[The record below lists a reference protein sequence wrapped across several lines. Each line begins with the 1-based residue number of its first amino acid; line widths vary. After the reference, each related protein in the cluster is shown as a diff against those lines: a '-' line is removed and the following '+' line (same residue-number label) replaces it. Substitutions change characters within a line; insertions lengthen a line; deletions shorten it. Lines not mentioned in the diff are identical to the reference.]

1 MDFIANIIKRP
12 KSIATTGITT
22 TQPTGK
28 KATET
33 ASPVD
38 DHPSPKDREGE
49 APLIGTHLGTLLESA
64 SEDLLR
70 LEEQH
75 SSLLMDPHSTPPTSP
90 ANSSSSRETIQQL
103 LSEINVNLNQV
114 SANEMEHLQ
123 AMSCELSPL
132 AVKPSPKPSSME
144 QQKAL
149 AAALGH
155 QTAATGCAK
164 MDADAAPKFGGLPE
178 FDESQIPDLASLS
191 AEMEAQ
197 RKSSHSDSDV
207 FVECLSLHSERYTG
221 DRSELEAYSSALNDV
236 LEQQLSMTSGATL
249 ENEFEDPLAVS
260 HYNNVSYEA
269 MDVDDIN
276 ETMEM
281 LKDVLGPEDHQ
292 LLQQQF
298 LIESQRIPEMD
309 PVQIHGKQGM
319 IEESFV
325 LQEHLDKQ
333 EVLDSQLEDPSLKE
347 LRQSEDAN
355 EPAQCT
361 EPNLSDL
368 NSPREIEN
376 LHFEKMEQKQIS
388 PTQET
393 ERLNPEELLQEQE
406 IHKVQQTSPNATLQE
421 PNLPQDP
428 RRFEEPL
435 NLQELTREKKED
447 PVECPNQEQATPVPV
462 ETIKKTELEL
472 TEIAICLEQKK
483 TPAVMATEDRITGE
497 EFEPMEVDVS
507 MRVDDATVIRSP
519 QQQQKYSEAHF
530 SSSPLELSEAKET
543 TPSQHPAH
551 EQHVDQIPEEPLK
564 RIQLEPPESVLPAAP
579 VSPPIPTL
587 QAKFEEL
594 PLSPPIPTHRP
605 KTAEELEFLAL
616 RELPLPDEADGDNMN
631 MPMEEAKGQVL
642 EKEQPHHCA
651 PVVAVTP
658 TKIRSTSPLP
668 LDLGGN
674 TTVCNPEPTS
684 PSFPIRG
691 PAEKPSHFPRSP
703 HAPPEQEDMPYLE
716 EAVVEPS
723 LDRKQSL
730 FGAGVIAKS
739 GVVIEVTQPSPEKLQ
754 HLNETLPMS
763 ELSPT
768 PLNGTFDSG
777 RTMPENPELDR
788 EDIEGS
794 PTFAASLGS
803 VDDNQR
809 RTFSVIQ
816 STAEKEEAKSRRTF
830 CMERENP
837 RRTFCLEQNASPAV
851 EATED
856 ILAGDAMDVDIS
868 MRVEEV
874 TVVGSPQQN
883 RRDYQAPVSNSPP
896 IPTHQNLKRAPIHET
911 PSPTSPLGNATV
923 ILEEQALSAKEQATL
938 SASDEK
944 DDVFV
949 EHFGAISPVS
959 DDMFKTPQFTS
970 SGFHTQAKVKA
981 NPAGENGGKAAVV
994 LSRQRSG
1001 GAGEEEP
1008 LFDAEFKDGVSNQN
1022 LILNSSD
1029 FDYLYTK
1036 GSNNAP
1042 IDRSSLLLKFDP
1054 LLGAPVPVNHPNQQ
1068 EQALLNILGSNQN
1081 QNRILSPTLEEHE
1094 TSGGN
1099 HSFGILASAK
1109 DTAKKLDFKPPVDRT
1124 KKHVKMSVDVIDND
1138 CNKTFDNSNLN
1149 TEDKSHNYNNM
1160 DELEKKIK
1168 NEVTRSEDIEK
1179 KLKEGEQREEALIK
1193 RITEKDKTNAKLNGV
1208 IEAYEKA
1215 IAELISEKEQQAQ
1228 LHERQM
1234 QEVQADRDANY
1245 HHLTS
1250 LETTF
1255 SDLHVKY
1262 EKSKEMTSQL
1272 KGNEES
1278 LLAERKQ
1285 MMDNL
1290 RLQEQRY
1297 DKMKNHAMQQLE
1309 IANKKLDTYAR
1320 EHADESKK
1328 LKALLKKEEVS
1339 RVSMTEQLQQKSR
1352 ENADLLKIC
1361 EELIYGK
1368 GQDF

>member
-1 MDFIANIIKRP
+1 MDFIASIIKRP
-12 KSIATTGITT
+12 KSIATTGITN
-22 TQPTGK
+22 TQPTGMD
-28 KATET
+28 
-33 ASPVD
+33 ASEAARPGD
-38 DHPSPKDREGE
+38 GHPSPRDIEGVPPI
-49 APLIGTHLGTLLESA
+49 ASHLGTLLESA

-75 SSLLMDPHSTPPTSP
+75 CSLPVSIAHAAPESSS
-90 ANSSSSRETIQQL
+90 SSSSRETIQQL
-103 LSEINVNLNQV
+103 LSEINVNLNEV

-123 AMSCELSPL
+123 AMSGELSPL

-155 QTAATGCAK
+155 QTAATGCPK
-164 MDADAAPKFGGLPE
+164 LDAEAVPKFGGLPE
-178 FDESQIPDLASLS
+178 FDETQIPELASLS

-197 RKSSHSDSDV
+197 LKSNHSDSDV

-236 LEQQLSMTSGATL
+236 LEQQLSMTSTATL
-249 ENEFEDPLAVS
+249 EHEFEDPLAVS
-260 HYNNVSYEA
+260 QHNNASYEA

-292 LLQQQF
+292 LLQQEI
-298 LIESQRIPEMD
+298 LSKSQPTTEMD
-309 PVQIHGKQGM
+309 PLQYHGKQEQEN
-319 IEESFV
+319 IEGSSD
-325 LQEHLDKQ
+325 LQQQLVSE
-333 EVLDSQLEDPSLKE
+333 EEFDSQTEVSP
-347 LRQSEDAN
+347 LRKSGQSEQAN
-355 EPAQCT
+355 EPSQRK
-361 EPNLSDL
+361 ES
-368 NSPREIEN
+368 EE
-376 LHFEKMEQKQIS
+376 FEKKEQS
-388 PTQET
+388 PETQ
-393 ERLNPEELLQEQE
+393 RLCPEEVLQKLEVDE
-406 IHKVQQTSPNATLQE
+406 DPIHNAQVEEPELPLAQQQ
-421 PNLPQDP
+421 
-428 RRFEEPL
+428 PL
-435 NLQELTREKKED
+435 NLQETGELSTKEARSSL
-447 PVECPNQEQATPVPV
+447 ECFSEEQETPVLV
-462 ETIKKTELEL
+462 ETIPI
-472 TEIAICLEQKK
+472 TEITEASICFEQNAS
-483 TPAVMATEDRITGE
+483 PAVEAIEERITGE

-507 MRVDDATVIRSP
+507 MRVDNVTVI
-519 QQQQKYSEAHF
+519 
-530 SSSPLELSEAKET
+530 SSPRAQMESQTHTLTSPPLNASEEIETICSKHLS
-543 TPSQHPAH
+543 PNHQS
-551 EQHVDQIPEEPLK
+551 DQNIAEPEDKLK
-564 RIQLEPPESVLPAAP
+564 RIELEPPLVNQTAP
-579 VSPPIPTL
+579 LSPPVPML
-587 QAKFEEL
+587 QAKREEL

-616 RELPLPDEADGDNMN
+616 RELPLPDDLDLSTPA
-631 MPMEEAKGQVL
+631 L
-642 EKEQPHHCA
+642 EKEGPKEPPHRA
-651 PVVAVTP
+651 STVVAVTP
-658 TKIRSTSPLP
+658 TQKRSTTPLS
-668 LDLGGN
+668 LDLGGSITAAFN
-674 TTVCNPEPTS
+674 SEPTS

-723 LDRKQSL
+723 LDRKQSV
-730 FGAGVIAKS
+730 FGAGVISKS
-739 GVVIEVTQPSPEKLQ
+739 AVVIQLTQPSPEKPE

-777 RTMPENPELDR
+777 SIMDNKLEADTADF
-788 EDIEGS
+788 EGS
-794 PTFAASLGS
+794 QTFAVSLGS
-803 VDDNQR
+803 VDDHQR

-816 STAEKEEAKSRRTF
+816 SVAEKEEAKSRRTF
-830 CMERENP
+830 CMEKENP
-837 RRTFCLEQNASPAV
+837 RRTFCLEQNASPAM
-851 EATED
+851 ED
-856 ILAGDAMDVDIS
+856 TGDVMGDDAMDVDVS
-868 MRVEEV
+868 MRVDEI
-874 TVVGSPQQN
+874 TVIKSPQQK
-883 RRDYQAPVSNSPP
+883 RKETQAPVLNSPP
-896 IPTHQNLKRAPIHET
+896 IPTHQNLKRAPIHEAI
-911 PSPTSPLGNATV
+911 SPVSPLGNATV
-923 ILEEQALSAKEQATL
+923 LEEQALSAKEQATL

-970 SGFHTQAKVKA
+970 SGFNNQAKIKA
-981 NPAGENGGKAAVV
+981 NAAEEVGGKTAAVM
-994 LSRQRSG
+994 SRQRG
-1001 GAGEEEP
+1001 GAVGEEP
-1008 LFDAEFKDGVSNQN
+1008 GFDAEFQDGASNQN

-1029 FDYLYTK
+1029 FEYLYTK

-1054 LLGAPVPVNHPNQQ
+1054 LLGAPVPVNHLNQQ

-1094 TSGGN
+1094 TSGN
-1099 HSFGILASAK
+1099 QSFGIIPCAK

-1149 TEDKSHNYNNM
+1149 TEDNKTHNYNNM

-1228 LHERQM
+1228 LHERQL

-1272 KGNEES
+1272 KNNEES

-1368 GQDF
+1368 GQGGSS

>member
-1 MDFIANIIKRP
+1 MDFIASIMKRP
-12 KSIATTGITT
+12 KSIATTGITSTQATAMEASKEEHPFSKHSGTAT
-22 TQPTGK
+22 TQPA
-28 KATET
+28 ATET
-33 ASPVD
+33 QEAE
-38 DHPSPKDREGE
+38 HPS
-49 APLIGTHLGTLLESA
+49 HLGTLLESA
-64 SEDLLR
+64 AEDLLQ

-75 SSLLMDPHSTPPTSP
+75 CSLLNETISIPL
-90 ANSSSSRETIQQL
+90 AAAENSSSRETIQQL

-123 AMSCELSPL
+123 AMSGEISPL
-132 AVKPSPKPSSME
+132 SVKPSHKPSSMD

-149 AAALGH
+149 AAAIGH
-155 QTAATGCAK
+155 QTVVTGCPK
-164 MDADAAPKFGGLPE
+164 LDVDAVPKFGGLPE
-178 FDESQIPDLASLS
+178 FDETQIPELAPLS

-197 RKSSHSDSDV
+197 TKSNHSDSDV
-207 FVECLSLHSERYTG
+207 FVECLLLHSERYTG

-236 LEQQLSMTSGATL
+236 LEQQLSMTSAATL

-260 HYNNVSYEA
+260 QHNNVSYEA

-281 LKDVLGPEDHQ
+281 LKDVLDAEDHE
-292 LLQQQF
+292 LLQQKILCKTQ
-298 LIESQRIPEMD
+298 
-309 PVQIHGKQGM
+309 PVLDMNLMEGQGKQEQER
-319 IEESFV
+319 IEGSSV
-325 LQEHLDKQ
+325 PQKQLDTKQ
-333 EVLDSQLEDPSLKE
+333 EFQSRKEGSPPRASGDSEHDNEASQGIDFDFPSDQKNEEFEKEEETQEKAALETKQESSKEVLHILQAQDHHQDLPLNFEEHSGGI
-347 LRQSEDAN
+347 SEDAR
-355 EPAQCT
+355 AS
-361 EPNLSDL
+361 LG
-368 NSPREIEN
+368 NS
-376 LHFEKMEQKQIS
+376 H
-388 PTQET
+388 
-393 ERLNPEELLQEQE
+393 
-406 IHKVQQTSPNATLQE
+406 
-421 PNLPQDP
+421 
-428 RRFEEPL
+428 
-435 NLQELTREKKED
+435 ED
-447 PVECPNQEQATPVPV
+447 PKTSESVDTITRSERT
-462 ETIKKTELEL
+462 ETNL
-472 TEIAICLEQKK
+472 CLEQNAS
-483 TPAVMATEDRITGE
+483 PAVEATEDRLTAE

-507 MRVDDATVIRSP
+507 MKVDDASVIRSP
-519 QQQQKYSEAHF
+519 RQKQVETQAPISTTP
-530 SSSPLELSEAKET
+530 PLNVFDAKET
-543 TPSQHPAH
+543 VLSKQ
-551 EQHVDQIPEEPLK
+551 PL
-564 RIQLEPPESVLPAAP
+564 QNQYNLNVEPPPAP
-579 VSPPIPTL
+579 LSPPIPTPP
-587 QAKFEEL
+587 AKREEL
-594 PLSPPIPTHRP
+594 AVSPPIPTHRP
-605 KTAEELEFLAL
+605 KTAEELEFLTL
-616 RELPLPDEADGDNMN
+616 RELPLPDDLSSGESSNMK
-631 MPMEEAKGQVL
+631 MKVKEL
-642 EKEQPHHCA
+642 EKVGVKEQQK
-651 PVVAVTP
+651 PVVVVTP
-658 TKIRSTSPLP
+658 TQTRSTTPLS
-668 LDLGGN
+668 LDLGGSI
-674 TTVCNPEPTS
+674 TKTCTPEPTS

-691 PAEKPSHFPRSP
+691 PAKRPSHFPRSP
-703 HAPPEQEDMPYLE
+703 HALPDLEDMPYLE

-723 LDRKQSL
+723 LDRKQSV

-739 GVVIEVTQPSPEKLQ
+739 TVAIEVTHPSPEKQGL
-754 HLNETLPMS
+754 LNETLPMS
-763 ELSPT
+763 EHSPT
-768 PLNGTFDSG
+768 LLNGTFDSG
-777 RTMPENPELDR
+777 KVRDAKLEADTAEF
-788 EDIEGS
+788 EGS
-794 PTFAASLGS
+794 PTFAGSLKS
-803 VDDNQR
+803 VGDNQR

-816 STAEKEEAKSRRTF
+816 STAEKEEEKSRGAF
-830 CMERENP
+830 CKENP
-837 RRTFCLEQNASPAV
+837 RRTFCLEQNASPAI

-856 ILAGDAMDVDIS
+856 IVAGEVMDVDVS
-868 MRVEEV
+868 MRMDEV
-874 TVVGSPQQN
+874 TVIKSPQKN
-883 RRDYQAPVSNSPP
+883 WKESQAPVLNSPP
-896 IPTHQNLKRAPIHET
+896 IPTYQNLKRPAIHEKH
-911 PSPTSPLGNATV
+911 SPVSPPGNATV
-923 ILEEQALSAKEQATL
+923 VLEEQTLSAKEQATL
-938 SASDEK
+938 CASDEK
-944 DDVFV
+944 DDVFI

-970 SGFHTQAKVKA
+970 SGFNNQAKIKA
-981 NPAGENGGKAAVV
+981 SSAGETGKAV
-994 LSRQRSG
+994 
-1001 GAGEEEP
+1001 GEEGP
-1008 LFDAEFKDGVSNQN
+1008 VLDAEFRDGASNQN

-1054 LLGAPVPVNHPNQQ
+1054 LLGAPVPVNHLNQQ
-1068 EQALLNILGSNQN
+1068 EQALLNILGAN

-1099 HSFGILASAK
+1099 QSFGVVSSAK

-1149 TEDKSHNYNNM
+1149 TEDKNINYNNM

-1193 RITEKDKTNAKLNGV
+1193 RITEKDKINAKLNGV

-1228 LHERQM
+1228 LHERQL

-1262 EKSKEMTSQL
+1262 EKSKEMTTQL
-1272 KGNEES
+1272 KNNEES
-1278 LLAERKQ
+1278 LLAERRQ

-1309 IANKKLDTYAR
+1309 MANKKLDTYAR

-1328 LKALLKKEEVS
+1328 LKALLKKEEIS

>member
-1 MDFIANIIKRP
+1 MDFIANIMKRP

-22 TQPTGK
+22 TQPAGK
-28 KATET
+28 EATEV

-38 DHPSPKDREGE
+38 DHPSPRDCDG
-49 APLIGTHLGTLLESA
+49 ASLISTHLGTLLESA

-75 SSLLMDPHSTPPTSP
+75 CSLLMDPNSNTPSTP
-90 ANSSSSRETIQQL
+90 AISSGSRETIQQL

-123 AMSCELSPL
+123 AMSGELNPL

-155 QTAATGCAK
+155 QTAATGCPK
-164 MDADAAPKFGGLPE
+164 LDADAVPKFGGLPE
-178 FDESQIPDLASLS
+178 FDESQIPDLASLNTQ
-191 AEMEAQ
+191 MEAHL
-197 RKSSHSDSDV
+197 KSNLTDSDC

-221 DRSELEAYSSALNDV
+221 DRSELEGYSSALNDV
-236 LEQQLSMTSGATL
+236 LEQQLSMTSTGTL
-249 ENEFEDPLAVS
+249 ENEFQDPLAVS
-260 HYNNVSYEA
+260 QHNNVSYEA

-292 LLQQQF
+292 LLQEQ
-298 LIESQRIPEMD
+298 LLTESQRVSEKV
-309 PVQIHGKQGM
+309 PVQFHENLELEKIGEISILQGD
-319 IEESFV
+319 
-325 LQEHLDKQ
+325 LDTQK
-333 EVLDSQLEDPSLKE
+333 ELKSQLEKSPLKE
-347 LRQSEDAN
+347 QGQPEDTSV
-355 EPAQCT
+355 PAPCET
-361 EPNLSDL
+361 EEEHFKRKEGKL
-368 NSPREIEN
+368 EN
-376 LHFEKMEQKQIS
+376 LDK
-388 PTQET
+388 ET
-393 ERLNPEELLQEQE
+393 ERLNQEQE
-406 IHKVQQTSPNATLQE
+406 KQEFHKEPQAMMEAKQPQE
-421 PNLPQDP
+421 DKQSEIPQS
-428 RRFEEPL
+428 
-435 NLQELTREKKED
+435 LQELREIEED
-447 PVECPNQEQATPVPV
+447 PLVHPNQEQATPVPV
-462 ETIKKTELEL
+462 ETIKRNELEL
-472 TEIAICLEQKK
+472 TNLEQNAS
-483 TPAVMATEDRITGE
+483 PAFEATEDRIAGE

-507 MRVDDATVIRSP
+507 MQVEEATVIRSP
-519 QQQQKYSEAHF
+519 QQQQLESQAPI
-530 SSSPLELSEAKET
+530 SPSPHLEVKET
-543 TPSQHPAH
+543 APLPQPAH
-551 EQHVDQIPEEPLK
+551 EHRTEQKTVVTEEPLK
-564 RIQLEPPESVLPAAP
+564 RIQMEPSEATLPAAP
-579 VSPPIPTL
+579 RSPTL
-587 QAKFEEL
+587 QAKFEDL

-616 RELPLPDEADGDNMN
+616 KELPLPDDVSEDNLN
-631 MPMEEAKGQVL
+631 VPMQEVERVVEKVL
-642 EKEQPHHCA
+642 EKEPPHHRP

-658 TKIRSTSPLP
+658 TKMRSISPLS
-668 LDLGGN
+668 LDMGGN
-674 TTVCNPEPTS
+674 NMANNSAPTS

-691 PAEKPSHFPRSP
+691 PAEKPHHFPRSP
-703 HAPPEQEDMPYLE
+703 KAPPEQEDMPYLE

-723 LDRKQSL
+723 LDRKQSI
-730 FGAGVIAKS
+730 FDAGVIAKAP
-739 GVVIEVTQPSPEKLQ
+739 VVIEVTQPSPEKQ
-754 HLNETLPMS
+754 AHLNETLPMS
-763 ELSPT
+763 DLSPT
-768 PLNGTFDSG
+768 PSNGTFDSG
-777 RTMPENPELDR
+777 MTMQDKPVSDTEDNEN
-788 EDIEGS
+788 
-794 PTFAASLGS
+794 SLGS
-803 VDDNQR
+803 ADNNQR
-809 RTFSVIQ
+809 LTFSVIQ
-816 STAEKEEAKSRRTF
+816 STAENEEVKSRRTF
-830 CMERENP
+830 CMEKENP
-837 RRTFCLEQNASPAV
+837 RRTFCVEQNASPAM

-874 TVVGSPQQN
+874 TVTKSPQQN
-883 RRDYQAPVSNSPP
+883 RKESHAPVITSPP
-896 IPTHQNLKRAPIHET
+896 IPTHQNLKRAPIHEMN
-911 PSPTSPLGNATV
+911 SPTSPLGNATV
-923 ILEEQALSAKEQATL
+923 VLEEQALSAKEQATL

-970 SGFHTQAKVKA
+970 SGFQNQAKMKA
-981 NPAGENGGKAAVV
+981 NSTTFSTENGGKAAVV
-994 LSRQRSG
+994 QSRQRG
-1001 GAGEEEP
+1001 GAAGEEAEF
-1008 LFDAEFKDGVSNQN
+1008 FDAEFKDGASNQN

-1068 EQALLNILGSNQN
+1068 EQTLLNILGSNQN
-1081 QNRILSPTLEEHE
+1081 QNQNRNLSPTLEEHE

-1099 HSFGILASAK
+1099 QSFGIEASAK

-1193 RITEKDKTNAKLNGV
+1193 RITEKDKINAKLNGV

-1272 KGNEES
+1272 KSNEES

-1339 RVSMTEQLQQKSR
+1339 RVSMAEQLQQKSR

>member
-1 MDFIANIIKRP
+1 MDFIASIIKRP

-22 TQPTGK
+22 TQPAAMEASEVRHPSPRDNGITTGIATTQPA
-28 KATET
+28 ATE
-33 ASPVD
+33 ASEAK
-38 DHPSPKDREGE
+38 HPSPKDNEGDS
-49 APLIGTHLGTLLESA
+49 PVSLHLGTLLESA
-64 SEDLLR
+64 AEDLLQ

-75 SSLLMDPHSTPPTSP
+75 CSLLKEPISIPLAASE
-90 ANSSSSRETIQQL
+90 NSSSRETIQQL

-123 AMSCELSPL
+123 AMSGEMSPL

-155 QTAATGCAK
+155 QTVATGCLK
-164 MDADAAPKFGGLPE
+164 LDVDAVPKFGGLPE
-178 FDESQIPDLASLS
+178 FDETQIPELAPLS

-197 RKSSHSDSDV
+197 LKSNHSDSDV

-236 LEQQLSMTSGATL
+236 LEQQLSMTSVATI

-260 HYNNVSYEA
+260 QHNNVSYEA

-281 LKDVLGPEDHQ
+281 LKDVLCPEDHE
-292 LLQQQF
+292 LLQQQM
-298 LIESQRIPEMD
+298 LSKTQSIAEMNLKQDKGKQEQERIEGFSV
-309 PVQIHGKQGM
+309 VQIQ
-319 IEESFV
+319 
-325 LQEHLDKQ
+325 LDKEQ
-333 EVLDSQLEDPSLKE
+333 ELISRTEGSPPGESG
-347 LRQSEDAN
+347 QSEQAN
-355 EPAQCT
+355 EPSQRT
-361 EPNLSDL
+361 EFDFSRDL
-368 NSPREIEN
+368 KKQE
-376 LHFEKMEQKQIS
+376 FEKREENQENAA
-388 PTQET
+388 QET
-393 ERLNPEELLQEQE
+393 QQQSSEEVLHILDVQDPIHNAPRPESENSHAPLNFQELLERPSEDDRDEDQ
-406 IHKVQQTSPNATLQE
+406 ITS
-421 PNLPQDP
+421 
-428 RRFEEPL
+428 
-435 NLQELTREKKED
+435 
-447 PVECPNQEQATPVPV
+447 VSV
-462 ETIKKTELEL
+462 ETIKGSEMKEAEF
-472 TEIAICLEQKK
+472 CLEQNAS
-483 TPAVMATEDRITGE
+483 PAVEATEEKITEE

-507 MRVDDATVIRSP
+507 MKVDDASVIRSP
-519 QQQQKYSEAHF
+519 RQNQLESQAPISTIP
-530 SSSPLELSEAKET
+530 PLNVFEEKET
-543 TPSQHPAH
+543 DLIKQPSQNHQLDQNIAEQEDSLKCIDVEPTPA
-551 EQHVDQIPEEPLK
+551 PL
-564 RIQLEPPESVLPAAP
+564 
-579 VSPPIPTL
+579 SPPIPTP
-587 QAKFEEL
+587 QAKMEEL
-594 PLSPPIPTHRP
+594 ALSPPIPTHRP

-616 RELPLPDEADGDNMN
+616 RELPLPDYLSPGESVTMKLQI
-631 MPMEEAKGQVL
+631 PEL
-642 EKEQPHHCA
+642 EKVGVKEQQHH
-651 PVVAVTP
+651 PSTVVVVTP
-658 TKIRSTSPLP
+658 TQKRSMTPLS
-668 LDLGGN
+668 LDLGGS
-674 TTVCNPEPTS
+674 TACNSEPTS

-691 PAEKPSHFPRSP
+691 PVEKPSHFPRSP
-703 HAPPEQEDMPYLE
+703 HAPPELEDMPYLE
-716 EAVVEPS
+716 EAVVKPS
-723 LDRKQSL
+723 LDRKQSV
-730 FGAGVIAKS
+730 FEAGVIAKS
-739 GVVIEVTQPSPEKLQ
+739 AVAIAITQPSPEKQ
-754 HLNETLPMS
+754 EHLNETLPMS
-763 ELSPT
+763 EHSPIL
-768 PLNGTFDSG
+768 LNGTFDSG
-777 RTMPENPELDR
+777 KIRDTKLEVDTA
-788 EDIEGS
+788 DFEGS
-794 PTFAASLGS
+794 STFAVSLES
-803 VDDNQR
+803 VGDHQR

-816 STAEKEEAKSRRTF
+816 STAEKEEDKSRRTF
-830 CMERENP
+830 CKENP
-837 RRTFCLEQNASPAV
+837 RRTFCLEQNASPAI

-856 ILAGDAMDVDIS
+856 IIAGDAMDVDVS
-868 MRVEEV
+868 MRMDEV
-874 TVVGSPQQN
+874 TVIKSPQQN
-883 RRDYQAPVSNSPP
+883 YKKSIEPVLNSPP
-896 IPTHQNLKRAPIHET
+896 IPTYQNLKRAAIHEAH
-911 PSPTSPLGNATV
+911 SPVSPPGNATV
-923 ILEEQALSAKEQATL
+923 VLEEQALSAKEQATL

-959 DDMFKTPQFTS
+959 DDMFKTPQYTS
-970 SGFHTQAKVKA
+970 SGFNNQAKIKA
-981 NPAGENGGKAAVV
+981 NSAGEIGKTASVM
-994 LSRQRSG
+994 SRQRG
-1001 GAGEEEP
+1001 EAAGEEEP
-1008 LFDAEFKDGVSNQN
+1008 VLDAEFRDGASNQN
-1022 LILNSSD
+1022 C
-1029 FDYLYTK
+1029 
-1036 GSNNAP
+1036 SNNAP

-1054 LLGAPVPVNHPNQQ
+1054 LLGAPVPVNHLNQQ
-1068 EQALLNILGSNQN
+1068 EQALLNILGAN

-1099 HSFGILASAK
+1099 QSFGTVSSAK

-1149 TEDKSHNYNNM
+1149 TEDKTINYNNM

-1193 RITEKDKTNAKLNGV
+1193 RITEKDKINAKLNGV

-1228 LHERQM
+1228 LHERQL

-1262 EKSKEMTSQL
+1262 EKSKEMTTQL
-1272 KGNEES
+1272 KNNEES
-1278 LLAERKQ
+1278 LLAERRQ

-1328 LKALLKKEEVS
+1328 LKALLKKEEIS

-1368 GQDF
+1368 GQGGSS

>member
-1 MDFIANIIKRP
+1 MDFIANIMKRP
-12 KSIATTGITT
+12 KSIATTGITS
-22 TQPTGK
+22 TQPADVEAT
-28 KATET
+28 KAV
-33 ASPVD
+33 SPD
-38 DHPSPKDREGE
+38 IDPPSPRDNEGVS
-49 APLIGTHLGTLLESA
+49 LISTDLGTLLESA
-64 SEDLLR
+64 SEDLER

-75 SSLLMDPHSTPPTSP
+75 CSLLMEPIELPIATP
-90 ANSSSSRETIQQL
+90 ANSGSSRETIQQL

-123 AMSCELSPL
+123 AMSGELSPL
-132 AVKPSPKPSSME
+132 AVKPTPKPSSME

-155 QTAATGCAK
+155 QTAATGCIK
-164 MDADAAPKFGGLPE
+164 LDVDAVPKFGGLPE
-178 FDESQIPDLASLS
+178 FDETQIPELAPLS

-197 RKSSHSDSDV
+197 LKSNHSDSDV

-236 LEQQLSMTSGATL
+236 LEQQVSIASAATL
-249 ENEFEDPLAVS
+249 ENDFEDPLAVS
-260 HYNNVSYEA
+260 QHNDVSYEA

-292 LLQQQF
+292 LLQQQ
-298 LIESQRIPEMD
+298 LLCKSQPTPEKY
-309 PVQIHGKQGM
+309 PVQIPELQNLES
-319 IEESFV
+319 IELSSVMLE
-325 LQEHLDKQ
+325 
-333 EVLDSQLEDPSLKE
+333 QLEEASSKQPVITEEIKEPSRPTDPTLSVLHSLPQIEK
-347 LRQSEDAN
+347 
-355 EPAQCT
+355 T
-361 EPNLSDL
+361 ETL
-368 NSPREIEN
+368 EN
-376 LHFEKMEQKQIS
+376 GQQN
-388 PTQET
+388 
-393 ERLNPEELLQEQE
+393 REELSQNREVHSTHPPPLQEQVPPGE
-406 IHKVQQTSPNATLQE
+406 QKPDQDLQQPEEKESAPLECPDRDQPTSVLPEATMGTGITAGDQPSCLGQNTSPA
-421 PNLPQDP
+421 
-428 RRFEEPL
+428 
-435 NLQELTREKKED
+435 
-447 PVECPNQEQATPVPV
+447 VE
-462 ETIKKTELEL
+462 
-472 TEIAICLEQKK
+472 
-483 TPAVMATEDRITGE
+483 ATEYGVTEE

-507 MRVDDATVIRSP
+507 VRVDEATVIRSSN
-519 QQQQKYSEAHF
+519 QQQMESRASISNSLSLNVNEEKESV
-530 SSSPLELSEAKET
+530 SPHQPNLDHQIGQGMVDPE
-543 TPSQHPAH
+543 
-551 EQHVDQIPEEPLK
+551 DQIKMAE
-564 RIQLEPPESVLPAAP
+564 LEPPEVRAPAAP
-579 VSPPIPTL
+579 LSPPIPTL
-587 QAKFEEL
+587 QAKREEF

-616 RELPLPDEADGDNMN
+616 RELPLPDDLNPEEADTLT
-631 MPMEEAKGQVL
+631 MPEM
-642 EKEQPHHCA
+642 EQPLRHS

-658 TKIRSTSPLP
+658 TQKRSTTPLS
-668 LDLGGN
+668 LDLGSN
-674 TTVCNPEPTS
+674 SSACSFEPTS
-684 PSFPIRG
+684 PSFPIKG
-691 PAEKPSHFPRSP
+691 PAEKPSHFPLSP
-703 HAPPEQEDMPYLE
+703 HAPPERKEMPYLE

-723 LDRKQSL
+723 LDRKQSV
-730 FGAGVIAKS
+730 FGAGAIARSPVI
-739 GVVIEVTQPSPEKLQ
+739 IEVTQPSPEKQ
-754 HLNETLPMS
+754 QQLNETLPMS
-763 ELSPT
+763 DNSPT

-777 RTMPENPELDR
+777 RNIQHKTEAGTK
-788 EDIEGS
+788 DIEGS
-794 PTFAASLGS
+794 STFAVSLKS

-816 STAEKEEAKSRRTF
+816 STASDEEASSRGNCTA
-830 CMERENP
+830 EKQNP
-837 RRTFCLEQNASPAV
+837 RRTFSVEQNASPAM

-856 ILAGDAMDVDIS
+856 ILATDDMDVDVS
-868 MRVEEV
+868 MRADEMSV
-874 TVVGSPQQN
+874 TRSPQQN
-883 RRDYQAPVSNSPP
+883 RKETQAPVCSSPP
-896 IPTHQNLKRAPIHET
+896 IPTHQHLKRPPIHEDN
-911 PSPTSPLGNATV
+911 SPVSPVGNATV

-944 DDVFV
+944 DDVFM

-970 SGFHTQAKVKA
+970 SGFQNQAKMKA
-981 NPAGENGGKAAVV
+981 NAAGGEMGGKAAAVV
-994 LSRQRSG
+994 SRQRAST
-1001 GAGEEEP
+1001 AAEEEP
-1008 LFDAEFKDGVSNQN
+1008 LFDAEFQDGASNQN

-1054 LLGAPVPVNHPNQQ
+1054 LLRAPVPVNHPSQQ
-1068 EQALLNILGSNQN
+1068 EQAALNILGANPN
-1081 QNRILSPTLEEHE
+1081 QNRLLSPTLEEHE

-1099 HSFGILASAK
+1099 QSFGIAASAK

-1149 TEDKSHNYNNM
+1149 TEDKTHTYNNM

-1179 KLKEGEQREEALIK
+1179 KLKEGEAREEALIK

-1228 LHERQM
+1228 LHERQL

-1272 KGNEES
+1272 KSNEES

-1320 EHADESKK
+1320 EHADETKK

>member
-1 MDFIANIIKRP
+1 MDFIASIIKRP

-22 TQPTGK
+22 TQP
-28 KATET
+28 AAME
-33 ASPVD
+33 ASDVG
-38 DHPSPKDREGE
+38 HPSPRDNGITTGIATTQPAATEASEAKHSSPRDNEGGS
-49 APLIGTHLGTLLESA
+49 PISLHLGTLLESA
-64 SEDLLR
+64 AEDLLQ
-70 LEEQH
+70 LEEQNC
-75 SSLLMDPHSTPPTSP
+75 SLLKEPSSIPLAASE
-90 ANSSSSRETIQQL
+90 NSSSRETIQQL

-123 AMSCELSPL
+123 AMSGEMSPL

-155 QTAATGCAK
+155 QTVATGCLK
-164 MDADAAPKFGGLPE
+164 LDVDAVPKFGGLPE
-178 FDESQIPDLASLS
+178 FDETQIPELAPLS

-197 RKSSHSDSDV
+197 LKSNHSDSDV

-236 LEQQLSMTSGATL
+236 LEQQLSMTSVATM

-260 HYNNVSYEA
+260 QHNNVSYEA

-281 LKDVLGPEDHQ
+281 LKDVLGPEDHE
-292 LLQQQF
+292 LLQQQI
-298 LIESQRIPEMD
+298 LSKTQSIAEMNLKQD
-309 PVQIHGKQGM
+309 HGKQEQER
-319 IEESFV
+319 IEGFPVVQVQMDKEQELISRTEGSPPGESGQSEQANEPSQRAEFDFPRDLKKPDFEKREENQENSV
-325 LQEHLDKQ
+325 QKTQQQSSEEELHILDVQDPINNAPEPESENSQAPLQSLNFQ
-333 EVLDSQLEDPSLKE
+333 ELLERP
-347 LRQSEDAN
+347 SEDAN
-355 EPAQCT
+355 T
-361 EPNLSDL
+361 SLG
-368 NSPREIEN
+368 
-376 LHFEKMEQKQIS
+376 HFNEDHI
-388 PTQET
+388 
-393 ERLNPEELLQEQE
+393 
-406 IHKVQQTSPNATLQE
+406 TSVSA
-421 PNLPQDP
+421 
-428 RRFEEPL
+428 
-435 NLQELTREKKED
+435 
-447 PVECPNQEQATPVPV
+447 
-462 ETIKKTELEL
+462 ETIKGSEVKEE
-472 TEIAICLEQKK
+472 EICLEQNAS
-483 TPAVMATEDRITGE
+483 PAVEATEEKITGE

-507 MRVDDATVIRSP
+507 MKVDDASVIRSP
-519 QQQQKYSEAHF
+519 QQNQMESQASISTIPSLNVFE
-530 SSSPLELSEAKET
+530 EKET
-543 TPSQHPAH
+543 ALLKQPPQNHQLDQNIA
-551 EQHVDQIPEEPLK
+551 EQEDSLK
-564 RIQLEPPESVLPAAP
+564 YIDVEPPPALL
-579 VSPPIPTL
+579 SLPIPTP
-587 QAKFEEL
+587 QAKAEEL
-594 PLSPPIPTHRP
+594 ALSPPIPTHRP

-616 RELPLPDEADGDNMN
+616 RELPLPDDLSPGESVNMK
-631 MPMEEAKGQVL
+631 MQIPEL
-642 EKEQPHHCA
+642 EKEGVKEQQHH
-651 PVVAVTP
+651 PSTVAVVTP
-658 TKIRSTSPLP
+658 TQKRSTTPLS
-668 LDLGGN
+668 LDLGGS
-674 TTVCNPEPTS
+674 TSCNSEPTS

-691 PAEKPSHFPRSP
+691 PVEKPSHFPRSP
-703 HAPPEQEDMPYLE
+703 HAPPELEDMPYLE
-716 EAVVEPS
+716 EAVVTPS
-723 LDRKQSL
+723 LDRKQSV
-730 FGAGVIAKS
+730 FEAGVIDKS
-739 GVVIEVTQPSPEKLQ
+739 AVAIEITQPSPEKKE

-763 ELSPT
+763 EHSPVL
-768 PLNGTFDSG
+768 LNGTFDSG
-777 RTMPENPELDR
+777 KVRDTKLEADTA
-788 EDIEGS
+788 DFEGS
-794 PTFAASLGS
+794 PTFAVSLES
-803 VDDNQR
+803 VGDHQR

-816 STAEKEEAKSRRTF
+816 STAEKEGDKSRRTF
-830 CMERENP
+830 CKENP
-837 RRTFCLEQNASPAV
+837 RRTFCLEQNASPAI

-856 ILAGDAMDVDIS
+856 IIAGDAMDVDVS
-868 MRVEEV
+868 MRMDEV
-874 TVVGSPQQN
+874 TVIKSPQQN
-883 RRDYQAPVSNSPP
+883 YKKSQEPVLNSPP
-896 IPTHQNLKRAPIHET
+896 IPTYQNLKRAAIHEAH
-911 PSPTSPLGNATV
+911 SPVSPPGNATV
-923 ILEEQALSAKEQATL
+923 VLEEQALSAKEQATL

-970 SGFHTQAKVKA
+970 SGFNNQAKIKA
-981 NPAGENGGKAAVV
+981 NSAGEIGKAASVM
-994 LSRQRSG
+994 SGQRVEA
-1001 GAGEEEP
+1001 AGEEEP
-1008 LFDAEFKDGVSNQN
+1008 VLDAEFRDGASNQN
-1022 LILNSSD
+1022 C
-1029 FDYLYTK
+1029 
-1036 GSNNAP
+1036 SNNAP

-1054 LLGAPVPVNHPNQQ
+1054 LLGAPVPVNHLNQQ
-1068 EQALLNILGSNQN
+1068 EQALLNILGAN

-1099 HSFGILASAK
+1099 QSFGIESSAK

-1149 TEDKSHNYNNM
+1149 TEDKTINYNNM

-1193 RITEKDKTNAKLNGV
+1193 RITEKDKINAKLNGV

-1228 LHERQM
+1228 LHERQL

-1262 EKSKEMTSQL
+1262 EKSKEMTTQL
-1272 KGNEES
+1272 KNNEES
-1278 LLAERKQ
+1278 LLAERRQ

-1328 LKALLKKEEVS
+1328 LKALLKKEEIS

-1368 GQDF
+1368 GQGGSS

>member
-1 MDFIANIIKRP
+1 MEFDGADNGLGM
-12 KSIATTGITT
+12 GI
-22 TQPTGK
+22 GGRG
-28 KATET
+28 
-33 ASPVD
+33 V
-38 DHPSPKDREGE
+38 
-49 APLIGTHLGTLLESA
+49 
-64 SEDLLR
+64 LR
-70 LEEQH
+70 
-75 SSLLMDPHSTPPTSP
+75 
-90 ANSSSSRETIQQL
+90 
-103 LSEINVNLNQV
+103 EINKNDGGVK
-114 SANEMEHLQ
+114 
-123 AMSCELSPL
+123 LSPL

-155 QTAATGCAK
+155 QTAATGCPK
-164 MDADAAPKFGGLPE
+164 LDADAVPKFGGLPE
-178 FDESQIPDLASLS
+178 FDESQIPELASLNT
-191 AEMEAQ
+191 EMEAHL
-197 RKSSHSDSDV
+197 KSNLSDSDC
-207 FVECLSLHSERYTG
+207 FVECLSLHSDRYIG
-221 DRSELEAYSSALNDV
+221 DRSELEGYSSALNDV
-236 LEQQLSMTSGATL
+236 LEQQFSMTSTGTL
-249 ENEFEDPLAVS
+249 ENEFQDPLAVS
-260 HYNNVSYEA
+260 QHNNVSYEA

-292 LLQQQF
+292 LLQEQF
-298 LIESQRIPEMD
+298 LTESQRVSEKVPEQFQENLKLEKK
-309 PVQIHGKQGM
+309 V
-319 IEESFV
+319 ETSV
-325 LQEHLDKQ
+325 LQDELGTQK
-333 EVLDSQLEDPSLKE
+333 ELKSQLEKSPLKE
-347 LRQSEDAN
+347 QGQPEDTN
-355 EPAQCT
+355 VPAPC
-361 EPNLSDL
+361 
-368 NSPREIEN
+368 EIEEI
-376 LHFEKMEQKQIS
+376 HFKKKEGKLES
-388 PTQET
+388 LDQET
-393 ERLNPEELLQEQE
+393 ERLNPKELLEKQEVHKEQQASHNTPLMEAKQPQE
-406 IHKVQQTSPNATLQE
+406 HQHSEISQ
-421 PNLPQDP
+421 
-428 RRFEEPL
+428 
-435 NLQELTREKKED
+435 NLQESREIEED
-447 PVECPNQEQATPVPV
+447 PQVHPDQEQATPVPI
-462 ETIKKTELEL
+462 EAINRTELEL
-472 TEIAICLEQKK
+472 TKIPICLEQIAS
-483 TPAVMATEDRITGE
+483 PAIEATEDKITGE

-507 MRVDDATVIRSP
+507 MQVDEATVIRSP
-519 QQQQKYSEAHF
+519 QQQQLESQTPI
-530 SSSPLELSEAKET
+530 SPSPHLEFSEAKET
-543 TPSQHPAH
+543 APLPQSAHEHRIEQITVVPEMEPSEAPRTPS
-551 EQHVDQIPEEPLK
+551 
-564 RIQLEPPESVLPAAP
+564 
-579 VSPPIPTL
+579 L
-587 QAKFEEL
+587 QAKCEEL

-616 RELPLPDEADGDNMN
+616 KELPLPDDVFEDNLN
-631 MPMEEAKGQVL
+631 VPIEEVERVVEKVL
-642 EKEQPHHCA
+642 EVEPPHNRP

-658 TKIRSTSPLP
+658 TEMRSISPLS
-668 LDLGGN
+668 LDMGGN
-674 TTVCNPEPTS
+674 NMASNSAPTS

-691 PAEKPSHFPRSP
+691 PAEKPFHFPRSP
-703 HAPPEQEDMPYLE
+703 KAPPEQEDMPYLE

-730 FGAGVIAKS
+730 FDAGVIAKAP
-739 GVVIEVTQPSPEKLQ
+739 VVIEVTQPSPEKQ
-754 HLNETLPMS
+754 SHLNETLPMS
-763 ELSPT
+763 DLSPT

-777 RTMPENPELDR
+777 MTMQDKPVSDT
-788 EDIEGS
+788 EDIGNS
-794 PTFAASLGS
+794 QSFAASLGS
-803 VDDNQR
+803 VDNNHR
-809 RTFSVIQ
+809 LTFSVIQ
-816 STAEKEEAKSRRTF
+816 STAEKEEVKSRRTF
-830 CMERENP
+830 CMEKENP
-837 RRTFCLEQNASPAV
+837 RRTFCVEQNASPAM

-856 ILAGDAMDVDIS
+856 IMAGDAMDVDIS

-874 TVVGSPQQN
+874 TVTKSPQQN
-883 RRDYQAPVSNSPP
+883 RKESHAPVLTSPP
-896 IPTHQNLKRAPIHET
+896 IPTHQNLKRAPIHKMN
-911 PSPTSPLGNATV
+911 SPTSPLGNATV
-923 ILEEQALSAKEQATL
+923 VLEEQALSAKEQATL

-970 SGFHTQAKVKA
+970 SGFQNQAKMKA
-981 NPAGENGGKAAVV
+981 NPTGENGGKTAVV
-994 LSRQRSG
+994 QSRQRSG
-1001 GAGEEEP
+1001 GAGEEEEF
-1008 LFDAEFKDGVSNQN
+1008 FDAEFKDGASNQN

-1068 EQALLNILGSNQN
+1068 EQTLLNILGSNQN
-1081 QNRILSPTLEEHE
+1081 QNRNLSPTLEEHE

-1099 HSFGILASAK
+1099 QSFGIVASAK

-1272 KGNEES
+1272 KSNEES

-1328 LKALLKKEEVS
+1328 LKALLKKEEVA

-1368 GQDF
+1368 GQGGSS

>member
-1 MDFIANIIKRP
+1 MDFIASIIKRP
-12 KSIATTGITT
+12 KSIATTGITA
-22 TQPTGK
+22 TQPAGMD
-28 KATET
+28 
-33 ASPVD
+33 ASEVIRPTD
-38 DHPSPKDREGE
+38 PHPSPGDNEGV
-49 APLIGTHLGTLLESA
+49 PPIPSHLDTLLESA

-75 SSLLMDPHSTPPTSP
+75 CSLPVSITHAAPESSS
-90 ANSSSSRETIQQL
+90 SSSSRETIQQL

-123 AMSCELSPL
+123 AMSGELSPL
-132 AVKPSPKPSSME
+132 AVKPSPKPPSME

-155 QTAATGCAK
+155 QTAATGCPK
-164 MDADAAPKFGGLPE
+164 LDADAVPKFGGLPE
-178 FDESQIPDLASLS
+178 FDETQIPELASLN
-191 AEMEAQ
+191 AEMDAQ
-197 RKSSHSDSDV
+197 LNSNHSDSDV

-236 LEQQLSMTSGATL
+236 LEQQLSMTSTATL
-249 ENEFEDPLAVS
+249 EHEFVDPLAVS
-260 HYNNVSYEA
+260 QHNNVSYEA

-292 LLQQQF
+292 LLHQE
-298 LIESQRIPEMD
+298 IICKSQPAPEMD
-309 PVQIHGKQGM
+309 PLQYHGKQEQRSIEGTSVLEQQLVSERETQESPLRES
-319 IEESFV
+319 EESE
-325 LQEHLDKQ
+325 QAIET
-333 EVLDSQLEDPSLKE
+333 SQRKE
-347 LRQSEDAN
+347 
-355 EPAQCT
+355 C
-361 EPNLSDL
+361 
-368 NSPREIEN
+368 
-376 LHFEKMEQKQIS
+376 
-388 PTQET
+388 
-393 ERLNPEELLQEQE
+393 EE
-406 IHKVQQTSPNATLQE
+406 
-421 PNLPQDP
+421 
-428 RRFEEPL
+428 F
-435 NLQELTREKKED
+435 EKKEESPETQRLCPEEVLQKLEVD
-447 PVECPNQEQATPVPV
+447 DHPIHNAQVDEPELPQAQHQPEKLSTEEARSPLECRSEEQETPVLV
-462 ETIKKTELEL
+462 ETIPV
-472 TEIAICLEQKK
+472 TEITEASICFEQNAS
-483 TPAVMATEDRITGE
+483 PAVEATEERINGE

-507 MRVDDATVIRSP
+507 MRVDNGTEI
-519 QQQQKYSEAHF
+519 
-530 SSSPLELSEAKET
+530 SSPRTQMESQTPTSTSPPLQASEEKEKAS
-543 TPSQHPAH
+543 SQNLFPNH
-551 EQHVDQIPEEPLK
+551 QSDQNIAEPQDK
-564 RIQLEPPESVLPAAP
+564 LEPPLVNQTAP
-579 VSPPIPTL
+579 LSPPIPML
-587 QAKFEEL
+587 QAKREEL

-605 KTAEELEFLAL
+605 KTAEELEFMAL
-616 RELPLPDEADGDNMN
+616 RELPLPDDLDAST
-631 MPMEEAKGQVL
+631 L
-642 EKEQPHHCA
+642 EKEELKEPPHR
-651 PVVAVTP
+651 PPTVVAVTP
-658 TKIRSTSPLP
+658 TQKRSTTPLS
-668 LDLGGN
+668 LDLGGSI
-674 TTVCNPEPTS
+674 TMASHSEPTS
-684 PSFPIRG
+684 PSFPIKG

-716 EAVVEPS
+716 KAVVEPS
-723 LDRKQSL
+723 LDRKQSV
-730 FGAGVIAKS
+730 FGAGAISKS
-739 GVVIEVTQPSPEKLQ
+739 AVVIQLTQPSPEKQ
-754 HLNETLPMS
+754 EQLNETLPMS

-777 RTMPENPELDR
+777 RITDNKLEADTA
-788 EDIEGS
+788 DFEGS
-794 PTFAASLGS
+794 QTFAVSLGS
-803 VDDNQR
+803 VDDHQR

-816 STAEKEEAKSRRTF
+816 STAEKEEANSRRTF
-830 CMERENP
+830 CMEKENP
-837 RRTFCLEQNASPAV
+837 RRTFCLEQNATPAIEV
-851 EATED
+851 LGDTMAD
-856 ILAGDAMDVDIS
+856 DAMDVDVS

-874 TVVGSPQQN
+874 TVIKSPQQN
-883 RRDYQAPVSNSPP
+883 RKETQAPVLNSPP
-896 IPTHQNLKRAPIHET
+896 IPTHQNLKRGPIHEAR
-911 PSPTSPLGNATV
+911 SPVSPLGNATV
-923 ILEEQALSAKEQATL
+923 VLEEQALSAKEQATL

-970 SGFHTQAKVKA
+970 SGFNNQAKIKA
-981 NPAGENGGKAAVV
+981 NAPEAVGGKTAAVM
-994 LSRQRSG
+994 SRQRG
-1001 GAGEEEP
+1001 GAAGEEEP
-1008 LFDAEFKDGVSNQN
+1008 GFDAEFQDGASNQN

-1029 FDYLYTK
+1029 FEYLYTK

-1054 LLGAPVPVNHPNQQ
+1054 LLGAPVPVNHPSQQ

-1081 QNRILSPTLEEHE
+1081 QNRVLSPTLEEHE
-1094 TSGGN
+1094 TSGN
-1099 HSFGILASAK
+1099 QSFGIIPSAK
-1109 DTAKKLDFKPPVDRT
+1109 ETAKKLDFKPPVDRT

-1149 TEDKSHNYNNM
+1149 TEDNKTHNYNNM

-1179 KLKEGEQREEALIK
+1179 KLKEGELREEALIK

-1228 LHERQM
+1228 LHERQL

-1272 KGNEES
+1272 KSNEET

-1320 EHADESKK
+1320 EHADETKK

-1368 GQDF
+1368 GQGGSS